1 MEFLISR
8 GGNIFGAMYA
18 TGPIGRMFVDEVIV
32 SVTGREQR
40 RLNPSN

>member
-18 TGPIGRMFVDEVIV
+18 TGPIGRMGVDEVIN
-32 SVTGREQR
+32 SVTGREAR
-40 RLNPSN
+40 RLNPPE